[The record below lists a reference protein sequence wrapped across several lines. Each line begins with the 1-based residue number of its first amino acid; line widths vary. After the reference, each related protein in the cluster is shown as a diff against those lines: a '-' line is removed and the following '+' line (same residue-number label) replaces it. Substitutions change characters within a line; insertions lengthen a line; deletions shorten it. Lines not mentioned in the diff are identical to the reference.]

1 MAATDVTIKGLD
13 PILDTEVFVNQ
24 NNRITVR
31 QEDETFG
38 EQMVIL
44 DVIRARAVIAALE
57 SAIADLIRQGH
68 G

>member
-1 MAATDVTIKGLD
+1 MATTDVTIKGLD
-13 PILDTEVFVNQ
+13 PIPDTEVFVNQ